1 MTRRETIILSLTGVV
16 ALAGLGSLFLGGG
29 GTPAIP
35 VVASKQEM
43 IGIDQAQSMLKTI
56 QEASIGKT
64 EGALVAAIGQKW
76 STAALYD
83 KPLTG
88 AAATASKLPRYSGYV
103 ELGSGRLAIVDG
115 IEYQVGDNL
124 EGGGYK
130 VAAITPDQVVLEIL
144 ANGNRVEVPY
154 EGQDAAAH

>member
-1 MTRRETIILSLTGVV
+1 MTKREKIILSLTGLA
-16 ALAGLGSLFLGGG
+16 ALVGLGSLYLGGS
-29 GTPAIP
+29 GTPLLP
-35 VVASKQEM
+35 VSRQEAN
-43 IGIDQAQSMLKTI
+43 GSAKAPVLLKTI
-56 QEASIGKT
+56 QEASVDKT
-64 EGALVAAIGQKW
+64 EGALVAAIGRKW
-76 STAALYD
+76 NTAALYD

-88 AAATASKLPRYSGYV
+88 AAATAARLPRYTGYV

-130 VAAITPDQVVLEIL
+130 VAAISPDQVVLEIL

-154 EGQDAAAH
+154 EGQDAATH